1 VKLSQE
7 VKVGLLATVALTIV
21 YLGFNFLKGRDF
33 FPSNNSYH
41 TIYDNCRGLDTSSSV
56 LLNGMSVGRIRS
68 LQILPDK
75 GYSVLVTF
83 ETMKDIKLTDATKT
97 RLISS
102 SLLGNKAIEL
112 IFAEG
117 NPLKNYDTV
126 PGQTEQGLE
135 DFFLDGTLPTLKDA
149 QNISSLASQF
159 VANFVEN
166 TGKINNIFTNLED
179 TTQQLKQTIYKNQ
192 QEFDALSRNMSEAF
206 SALADSRGGLRPL
219 FTKLN
224 QLMEGIEGSEA
235 KELLKKLYN
244 ILGNIE
250 KILDKTVQGDSSLS
264 HLFYDDCFYNNL
276 NQTIGNLDKL
286 IIDLKSHPWK
296 YVNFSLFGKRQGCG
310 EAKEE

>member
-1 VKLSQE
+1 
-7 VKVGLLATVALTIV
+7 
-21 YLGFNFLKGRDF
+21 
-33 FPSNNSYH
+33 
-41 TIYDNCRGLDTSSSV
+41 
-56 LLNGMSVGRIRS
+56 
-68 LQILPDK
+68 
-75 GYSVLVTF
+75 
-83 ETMKDIKLTDATKT
+83 MKDIKLTDATKT